1 MGLLAGLAGFAG
13 TMGELISAEK
23 QKAAERQ
30 FQLDL
35 LEDAYKRNKQLAQD
49 KYAHDVDIER
59 LRGLNQLST
68 EELRGQNQLEVE
80 RLRGQNQLDVER
92 LRRATMSSGSKG
104 GADGSPSLAGF
115 ALSKTQS
122 DNISAALREYY
133 EAKAAYNQDPNAP
146 DAAAAVSAARQMLF
160 GHLYAATGG
169 NAPAAEQMLVGL
181 VGQQKDLGSVIN
193 QVIGGSSGAKP
204 AGDGLSSASPFK
216 SPDVLVSGIN
226 SLLADNVVATSMRQ
240 PDVERMNEQARLEAL
255 RSSTSNYPRA
265 FFSGNTVTPNLD
277 HTSINVVSDKPKEG
291 AGNKD
296 KGKTKGK

>member
-13 TMGELISAEK
+13 TMGGLISAEK

-35 LEDAYKRNKQLAQD
+35 LQD
-49 KYAHDVDIER
+49 KYEHDVDIER

-68 EELRGQNQLEVE
+68 EELRGQNQLDVE
-80 RLRGQNQLDVER
+80 RLRGLNQLSIEELRGQNQLDAER
-92 LRRATMSSGSKG
+92 LRRAAMSSGSKG
-104 GADGSPSLAGF
+104 DANDSPSPAGF

-181 VGQQKDLGSVIN
+181 VGQPKDLGSVIN
-193 QVIGGSSGAKP
+193 QVIGGSS
-204 AGDGLSSASPFK
+204 AGSDPLLTDSSAGS
-216 SPDVLVSGIN
+216 D
-226 SLLADNVVATSMRQ
+226 SLLTDSVVATSMRQ
-240 PDVERMNEQARLEAL
+240 PDVERLNEQARLEAL
-255 RSSTSNYPRA
+255 RSSTLNYPRA